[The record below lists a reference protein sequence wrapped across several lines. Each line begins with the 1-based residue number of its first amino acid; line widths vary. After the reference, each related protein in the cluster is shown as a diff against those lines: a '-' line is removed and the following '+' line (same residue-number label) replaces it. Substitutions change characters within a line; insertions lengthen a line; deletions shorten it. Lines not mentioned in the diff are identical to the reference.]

1 MPSDGENLAH
11 NVPCTASRHHYELII
26 IHLSKLGICL
36 NRSVQQY
43 AQPSHVNHPL
53 YNPIPNG

>member
-26 IHLSKLGICL
+26 KHLSKLGICL
-36 NRSVQQY
+36 NKSVQQY
-43 AQPSHVNHPL
+43 AQPDALPCKPPTLQSHS
-53 YNPIPNG
+53 